1 MQNKKIISLFIAIVL
16 IVTAL
21 LPVDYESF
29 ASVTTTQED
38 VPGVNSMDTLL
49 TYPEFNSKVTD
60 GAYLIPGL
68 VSSVSYNKQT
78 KHFATTQT
86 MCPQAI
92 CKVNHYTL
100 ITAYDSST
108 NSKGASISKSVV
120 YGLDSNNELVKTLV
134 LPDSYH
140 VGGIAFDSANGLILV
155 AKASA
160 SAVGVISLD
169 DFYKYLRFSS
179 KFVNV
184 NYTIEENDSNKFI
197 YSASSV
203 AYKNGHVY
211 LGTFGAGSD
220 SYAYCYTPIYNKAK
234 NTYYLKYNYKFYLP
248 SYTQGFS
255 LTDYKGK
262 LRMFASISYG
272 RNETKG
278 IYCSYLYTYTFNQS
292 NGSKT
297 LDNILSCPPMLELT
311 YPEGGK
317 LYCLFESAANIYRD
331 VSRKPLSYVMPL
343 KLSALCDE
351 KQGSFVNINVSNVNN
366 GKKIRVDCSLQNAK
380 IYYSSSM
387 PYYRYSKITSCSL
400 YKKAYLKRNTGTVYA
415 VAVVDNRIVAAD
427 AVYVS
432 VSKAAAPS
440 KLKIKSKSKT
450 SIKIGWKAASK
461 ATSYE
466 IYRSTSKSK
475 KYKKV
480 ATVSA
485 SKKTFK
491 DTKLKKNKK
500 YYYKVRAVRKGYIN
514 SSFSNI
520 VSTKTKK

>member
-1 MQNKKIISLFIAIVL
+1 M
-16 IVTAL
+16 
-21 LPVDYESF
+21 
-29 ASVTTTQED
+29 
-38 VPGVNSMDTLL
+38 L
-49 TYPEFNSKVTD
+49 T
-60 GAYLIPGL
+60 
-68 VSSVSYNKQT
+68 
-78 KHFATTQT
+78 
-86 MCPQAI
+86 
-92 CKVNHYTL
+92 
-100 ITAYDSST
+100 
-108 NSKGASISKSVV
+108 
-120 YGLDSNNELVKTLV
+120 
-134 LPDSYH
+134 
-140 VGGIAFDSANGLILV
+140 
-155 AKASA
+155 
-160 SAVGVISLD
+160 VIHL
-169 DFYKYLRFSS
+169 
-179 KFVNV
+179 
-184 NYTIEENDSNKFI
+184 
-197 YSASSV
+197 
-203 AYKNGHVY
+203 
-211 LGTFGAGSD
+211 
-220 SYAYCYTPIYNKAK
+220 YNKAK

-351 KQGSFVNINVSNVNN
+351 KQGSFVNISVSNVNN
-366 GKKIRVDCSLQNAK
+366 GKKIRVDCSLPNAK

-440 KLKIKSKSKT
+440 KLKIKSKSKN

-514 SSFSNI
+514 SNFSNI